1 MTAPGAAPAAA
12 AAAGPDLG
20 GLAGP
25 PGSRRLR
32 ATQTAAVFRIEL
44 RRLLLGRGMLL
55 GAALGTLPV
64 LLMAG
69 WFAFNRFVEARPLAE
84 ASTMYAGMYF
94 GFLVPLV
101 VFFGCVAAFTQLVR
115 REMRDR
121 TLHYWL
127 LAPVRRD
134 LLLAGKFA
142 AGVVAT
148 FVVFALSAT
157 VSYALAFAPYL
168 GRDAG
173 ALSRFFL
180 AGPGLGHLAA
190 YLGTTLLA
198 CIGYGA
204 VFLLFAM
211 VFRNAILPALAFY
224 GWEWAS
230 FLLPPALKRLTVVHW
245 LHGLTPVPV
254 DDGPYAL
261 LAEPPPAWLA
271 APGLVAFAAVLLAVS
286 TWRFRRMEVLY
297 ADD

>member
-1 MTAPGAAPAAA
+1 MTAPGPAAA
-12 AAAGPDLG
+12 PGRLA
-20 GLAGP
+20 GLAAP
-25 PGSRRLR
+25 PGSPRLR
-32 ATQTAAVFRIEL
+32 AAQTAAVFRLEL
-44 RRLLLGRGMLL
+44 RRLLLGRGVLL
-55 GAALGTLPV
+55 AAALAVLPV

-69 WFAFNRFVEARPLAE
+69 WFGLNRFVEARPMAE
-84 ASTMYAGMYF
+84 ASTAYAGMYV

-115 REMRDR
+115 REVRDR

-127 LAPVRRD
+127 LSPVRRD

-148 FVVFALSAT
+148 FTVFAVSAT
-157 VSYALAFAPYL
+157 LAYALAFAPYV
-168 GRDAG
+168 GRDGG
-173 ALSRFFL
+173 AVSRFFL
-180 AGPGLGHLAA
+180 SGPGLGHLAA

-198 CIGYGA
+198 CAGYGA

-211 VFRNAILPALAFY
+211 LFRNAIFPALAFY

-230 FLLPPALKRLTVVHW
+230 FLMPAALKRLTVVHW
-245 LHGLTPVPV
+245 LHGLVPVPMSE
-254 DDGPYAL
+254 GPFAL

-271 APGLVAFAAVLLAVS
+271 APGLLAFAAVLVALS

-297 ADD
+297 AED